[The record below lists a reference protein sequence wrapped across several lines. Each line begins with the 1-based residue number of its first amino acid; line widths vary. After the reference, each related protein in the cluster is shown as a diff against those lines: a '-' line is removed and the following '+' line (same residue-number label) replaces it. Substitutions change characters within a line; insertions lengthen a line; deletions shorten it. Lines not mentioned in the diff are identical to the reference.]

1 MGAGRI
7 VRVRRGIRRW
17 WHRRRAIA
25 TETLRTW
32 IWSPRPMRLEY
43 APQEIW
49 LQVTSDEE
57 RRYRLRNPDKE
68 PWTIDWLHQY
78 VRRGDVLFDIGANVG
93 VFSLIAAMEA
103 GARVFAFEP
112 GFANYARLCENIHL
126 NGCAKTIT
134 PLPWLLA
141 HTAGLF
147 PFEYRSLSPGQS
159 RHVMGDGS
167 EPPPAD
173 NGLVYVQPMA
183 GISIDRAIE
192 LFSLPVPT
200 HIKLDV
206 DGAEALV
213 LAGAAATVCRPEL
226 RSVLVEAT
234 AETGQEVTARLV
246 RAGLHLAR
254 SHAREKPGA
263 PWYGVFERA
272 TAAS

>member
-7 VRVRRGIRRW
+7 VRVRRAVRRW

-32 IWSPRPMRLEY
+32 IWAPRPMRLEY
-43 APQEIW
+43 PRQEIW

-57 RRYRLRNPDKE
+57 RRYRLRNPAKE
-68 PWTIDWLHQY
+68 PWTIDWLHEY

-141 HTAGLF
+141 NKAGLF
-147 PFEYRSLSPGQS
+147 PFEYRSLAPGQS
-159 RHVMGDGS
+159 RHVMGDGNVS
-167 EPPPAD
+167 PEAD
-173 NGLVYVQPMA
+173 AGLVYVQPMT
-183 GISIDRAIE
+183 GLSIDCAIE
-192 LFSLPVPT
+192 LFALPVPA

-213 LAGAAATVCRPEL
+213 LEGAAATLCRPEL
-226 RSVLVEAT
+226 RSVLVEAS
-234 AETGQEVTARLV
+234 AKTGEEVTARLAG
-246 RAGLHLAR
+246 AGLRLAR
-254 SHAREKPGA
+254 THTREKPGA
-263 PWYGVFERA
+263 PWYGVFER
-272 TAAS
+272 TAARS